1 METGKQLAIRIR
13 EVFIDGTWIANT
25 NYTRV
30 LSGVSKEDACR
41 KVDQLN
47 SIAALTFHVN
57 YYLGGVLK
65 FLNGGPLDISDN
77 YSFDMPPITSEE
89 DWNELRSEL
98 KVNADKFAEK
108 VEKMSDT
115 DLNQVFADPKY
126 GTIRRN
132 IEGLIE
138 HSYYHLGQI
147 SLLRKLIAAS

>member
-1 METGKQLAIRIR
+1 METGKQLAKRIR
-13 EVFIDGTWIANT
+13 EVFLDGTWIANS
-25 NYTRV
+25 NYTKA
-30 LSGVSKEDACR
+30 LSGLSMEEACR
-41 KVDQLN
+41 KVEQLN

-65 FLNGGPLDISDN
+65 FLNGGTLDISDS
-77 YSFDMPPITSEE
+77 YSFDMSPITSEE
-89 DWNELRSEL
+89 DWNGLRLEL
-98 KVNADKFAEK
+98 KDNAEKFAEK
-108 VEKMSDT
+108 VDRMSDT